1 MNELSRQLKR
11 KFAEHSKRGFTQSE
25 LAISILRVNVAT
37 AGNWLRGKTR
47 ITSTNNVAVVQ
58 LYIVGDFD
66 DRVDELIREK
76 GGTA

>member
-25 LAISILRVNVAT
+25 LGVQILHVNVTT

-47 ITSTNNVAVVQ
+47 ITGTNNVAVVQ
-58 LYIVGDFD
+58 AYIAGEYD
-66 DRVDELIREK
+66 DEIDQLIREK

>member
-11 KFAEHSKRGFTQSE
+11 KFTEHSKRGFTQSE

-37 AGNWLRGKTR
+37 AGNWLRGNTR
-47 ITSTNNVAVVQ
+47 ITGTNNVAVVQ
-58 LYIVGDFD
+58 LYIAGDFD